1 MVTLALDHVL
11 VWGDVDRL
19 AARVAEAVGV
29 PPDDGGTHPGRG
41 TRNAIFLARGKVA
54 LEVLGRDPAQDPPA
68 WAPDLD
74 DALWWWAVR
83 TDRSIEETCDVLAG
97 HGLATSEPEVGE
109 RRRADGSRV
118 GWTIVDV
125 VDHGFGTT
133 VPFVIRWGDARPP
146 WGGQDAACEL
156 RRFRAVHPDPQAL
169 REVFAAL
176 GLDGVEVGRADGPGL
191 EVELAGPAGTIGFA
205 TR

>member
-41 TRNAIFLARGKVA
+41 TRNAIFSARGGLA
-54 LEVLGRDPAQDPPA
+54 LEVLGPDPAQEPPS
-68 WAPDLD
+68 WAPDVD
-74 DALWWWAVR
+74 DALWWWAAR
-83 TDRSIEETCDVLAG
+83 TDGSIEDTCDALAG
-97 HGLATSEPEVGE
+97 LGLVTSEPEVGE

-118 GWTIVDV
+118 RWTIVDL

-133 VPFVIRWGDARPP
+133 LPFVIRWDDGPPP
-146 WGGQDAACEL
+146 WGGRDAACEL
-156 RRFRAVHPDPQAL
+156 RGVRAVHPDAEGL
-169 REVFAAL
+169 RGAFAVL
-176 GLDGVEVGRADGPGL
+176 GLDGVEVGRADAPGL
-191 EVELAGPAGTIGFA
+191 EAELAGPAGSIGF
-205 TR
+205 TSR